1 MAAVEAYRATIVALL
16 TDMAESIT
24 TDPAVETLVIADPDH
39 DHYMLL
45 FVGWTHG
52 RRQLDIGVYLR
63 IRDGKIWLEAN
74 YGPDHVAEQLIAA
87 GVARHDIVLGFQP
100 PQLRTLTDYAA
111 A

>member
-24 TDPAVETLVIADPDH
+24 TDPAVETLVIADHDH

-52 RRQLDIGVYLR
+52 QRQLDIGVYLR

-74 YGPDHVAEQLIAA
+74 YSPDHVAEQLIAA

-100 PQLRTLTDYAA
+100 PQLRALTDYAA